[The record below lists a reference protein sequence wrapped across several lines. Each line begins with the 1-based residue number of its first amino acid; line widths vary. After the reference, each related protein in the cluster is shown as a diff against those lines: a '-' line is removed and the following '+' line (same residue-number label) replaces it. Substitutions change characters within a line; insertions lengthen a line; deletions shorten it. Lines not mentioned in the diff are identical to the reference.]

1 MIVDKIEALDK
12 RRSKVFLDGDFAFV
26 LYNGEIRRYQLS
38 EGESLDES
46 VYEEILTEVIFRRAR
61 ERALYFLKSSA
72 KTESE
77 VRMKLKQGFYP
88 APAVD
93 QAIAFLESYHYLDDE
108 DYAKT
113 YIETYGSRKSRQELS
128 QFLSRK
134 GIDRQFI
141 KELLEE
147 SQPDSQDAIRAILKK
162 KRYYDQPDDLQAKKK
177 LSAYLMRRGFSWD
190 EIRRAMDLSIEE

>member
-12 RRSKVFLDGDFAFV
+12 RRSKVYLDGDFAFV
-26 LYNGEIRRYQLS
+26 LYKGEIRRYRLS
-38 EGESLDES
+38 EGENLDES
-46 VYEEILTEVIFRRAR
+46 LYEEIMKEVIFRRAR

-72 KTESE
+72 RTESE

-88 APAVD
+88 SPAVE
-93 QAIAFLESYHYLDDE
+93 QAIAFLEQYHYLDDE

-113 YIETYGSRKSRQELS
+113 YIETHGARKSRQELS

-134 GIDRQFI
+134 GIERQLI

-162 KRYYDQPDDLQAKKK
+162 KRYYDRPDDLQAKKK
-177 LSAYLMRRGFSWD
+177 LSDYLMRRGFSWD
-190 EIRRAMDLSIEE
+190 EIRHAMDLSIED